1 MIRHLYS
8 TKQFYFYFN
17 IYGKKFK
24 KISNMQNLS
33 IYKIVHKI
41 NYK

>member
-8 TKQFYFYFN
+8 TQQFYFYFN
-17 IYGKKFK
+17 IYGKKFENF
-24 KISNMQNLS
+24 SNMQNLS
-33 IYKIVHKI
+33 IYKIVYKI